1 IAAAVGRHRR
11 TDAGPRNWVILLA
24 SRRPP
29 PPIRTIPASAHT
41 LSFYV
46 PVVLLRARRNLNEL
60 GELRLRQR
68 RLQELEID
76 GIAHRCIDAEDTLG
90 RHRFL
95 RQKLVPD
102 ADGKA
107 LGHLPLIPVNPP

>member
-1 IAAAVGRHRR
+1 M
-11 TDAGPRNWVILLA
+11 ILPA
-24 SRRPP
+24 SRSSST
-29 PPIRTIPASAHT
+29 PIRAIPASAHT

-60 GELRLRQR
+60 GELRLRER
-68 RLQELEID
+68 RWQELEID
-76 GIAHRCIDAEDTLG
+76 RIAHHCVDTEDTLG

-107 LGHLPLIPVNPP
+107 LRHFP